1 MCFGPYQHQD
11 ECGRSGQEENTPAV
25 APSSAQGSPFQ
36 SSRAEN
42 RRAVVS
48 ARMEESKP
56 WTVQCLPREI
66 SHRWQEGRLLGAGP
80 HPLIHQEHLAELL
93 WPKPFHILHMEGPRV
108 HQSPYYVQGSCPCF
122 HNTHKGR
129 ESWKV
134 EVMMPT
140 FLPSSWFGCRHDPTG
155 QEKPN
160 HPREFFR
167 ECLPFSWRLSS
178 QHLHDATH
186 AWRDCFMCVKIKA
199 SLLKQQFLK
208 SFITRKAQCR

>member
-1 MCFGPYQHQD
+1 MTGGEAFG
-11 ECGRSGQEENTPAV
+11 SWA
-25 APSSAQGSPFQ
+25 APSDPPRTFGGAFVTKTIPHSPHGRPQ
-36 SSRAEN
+36 SISVTLLCSR
-42 RRAVVS
+42 
-48 ARMEESKP
+48 K
-56 WTVQCLPREI
+56 LP
-66 SHRWQEGRLLGAGP
+66 LFP
-80 HPLIHQEHLAELL
+80 P
-93 WPKPFHILHMEGPRV
+93 P
-108 HQSPYYVQGSCPCF
+108 
-122 HNTHKGR
+122 THKGR

-140 FLPSSWFGCRHDPTG
+140 FLPSSWFRCRHDPTG

-186 AWRDCFMCVKIKA
+186 AWRDCFTCVKIKA